1 MDLAIILLIA
11 IIACFVVCLVTSWPR
26 GYNAGTI
33 ASALGLV
40 FALIILFK
48 PM

>member
-1 MDLAIILLIA
+1 MDTFTLLLIA
-11 IIACFVVCLVTSWPR
+11 IVICFVVVLAISWPR

-33 ASALGLV
+33 AAAIGLV
-40 FALIILFK
+40 ISLVLLFK